1 MNDLEQRL
9 ADAISGS
16 ELQREPQS
24 ESKITQSLGDAI
36 ESVETPRYFEEDTTP
51 NAKYVNEVQSER
63 NDDEVMS
70 EAVDRD
76 WGEPQAVLGGQAY
89 SSGYNIS
96 VDTLTSGFILRVG
109 CQSIAVE
116 SGDDVGKLIG
126 LHLSDKTIGD
136 KWMSSEKI
144 VQKFLQENLQV
155 K

>member
-1 MNDLEQRL
+1 MSRL
-9 ADAISGS
+9 GSQLTDSGA
-16 ELQREPQS
+16 EPQS
-24 ESKITQSLGDAI
+24 ESKNTQRLSDLLSENRKSISDI
-36 ESVETPRYFEEDTTP
+36 DRD
-51 NAKYVNEVQSER
+51 EVQSESYG
-63 NDDEVMS
+63 NETMS

-76 WGEPQAVLGGQAY
+76 WGEPQAVVGGAY

-96 VDTLTSGFILRVG
+96 VETLTSGFILRVG

-126 LHLSDKTIGD
+126 LHLSNKSIGD

>member
-1 MNDLEQRL
+1 MSKLGAQL
-9 ADAISGS
+9 TSGDAES
-16 ELQREPQS
+16 PQS
-24 ESKITQSLGDAI
+24 ESLGNQIFGRLADAI
-36 ESVETPRYFEEDTTP
+36 ESVETPRDFDEDTTP
-51 NAKYVNEVQSER
+51 SAKYINEVPLER
-63 NDDEVMS
+63 NDEVMS

-126 LHLSDKTIGD
+126 LHLSDKTVGD